1 MRSVEIWA
9 SKVSAS
15 ARWWTS
21 AEQVVS
27 LSSRSRRRPSRGR
40 LQPTHRPA
48 NAADPPRSPCH
59 RPAAAAH
66 LAHREPAGACRSRS
80 LEALL
85 GHGCDATMAPGAAFE
100 FGGGSPGS
108 MVLLDVNFGAPPPS
122 DPHFPRPIR
131 PEPPSSHPCS
141 ALTATCSCPAGTANG
156 VGTVANGGAGT
167 ARMAGIAAAAAAAAA
182 ALSGRLRSAHVRCA
196 LPADFSCGARSR
208 PSDRALARSADL
220 AMRRTRHPAPAYA

>member
-1 MRSVEIWA
+1 MPVRAEPLMPLRVCPQRPGEPTPCMLSDSAPPCFARAATAGDAQEEGHEP
-9 SKVSAS
+9 AS
-15 ARWWTS
+15 AQR
-21 AEQVVS
+21 
-27 LSSRSRRRPSRGR
+27 SS
-40 LQPTHRPA
+40 
-48 NAADPPRSPCH
+48 
-59 RPAAAAH
+59 
-66 LAHREPAGACRSRS
+66 S
-80 LEALL
+80 LEALM
-85 GHGCDATMAPGAAFE
+85 GHGCAATMAPGAAFE

-122 DPHFPRPIR
+122 DLHFPRPIR

-182 ALSGRLRSAHVRCA
+182 ALSGRPRSAHVRCA

-220 AMRRTRHPAPAYA
+220 AMRRTRHPAPAHA

>member
-1 MRSVEIWA
+1 MLALPRSNEIWVP
-9 SKVSAS
+9 KVGRKVEEA
-15 ARWWTS
+15 TS
-21 AEQVVS
+21 ADQMLS
-27 LSSRSRRRPSRGR
+27 LSSRSRRTPSKGR
-40 LQPTHRPA
+40 LQTPHRPA
-48 NAADPPRSPCH
+48 NPADPPTSPCH
-59 RPAAAAH
+59 RPAAAIH
-66 LAHREPAGACRSRS
+66 LAHREPAGARRSS
-80 LEALL
+80 NLEALL

-196 LPADFSCGARSR
+196 LPADFSCGVRS
-208 PSDRALARSADL
+208 
-220 AMRRTRHPAPAYA
+220 